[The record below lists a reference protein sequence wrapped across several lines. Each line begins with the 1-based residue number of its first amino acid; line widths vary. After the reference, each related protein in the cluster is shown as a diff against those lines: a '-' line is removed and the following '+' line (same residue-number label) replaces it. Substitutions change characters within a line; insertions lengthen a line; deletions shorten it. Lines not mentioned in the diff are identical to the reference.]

1 MEPNLLP
8 LALFAFLSYV
18 SLAFAGFGGIIIP
31 ITFGAHLY
39 SIDWMLSVLIPV
51 TVISNLYI
59 LIRHGTFLDR
69 RVLFLKILPLMGI
82 GLLIGV
88 FLYQFIDEHLFR
100 RLFGALVVVLAA
112 REIVLLIWRKPDQT
126 SASRLK
132 TVLYLLAA
140 GVIHGMYA
148 SGGPLLVY
156 IVNKLELPKS
166 VFRSTLSA
174 VWLILNCVL
183 VVTYFL
189 YDKLDRMTLTGSAMM
204 LPSLILGL
212 MVGEFLHSRV
222 SDRSFKLVIFSLLI
236 LTGFSI
242 VYR

>member
-8 LALFAFLSYV
+8 LAFFAFLSYV

-59 LIRHGTFLDR
+59 LIRHGTYLDK
-69 RVLFLKILPLMGI
+69 RVLFLKILPLMGV
-82 GLLIGV
+82 GLIFGV
-88 FLYQFIDEHLFR
+88 FVFQFIDEHLFR
-100 RLFGALVVVLAA
+100 KMFGVLVVVLAA
-112 REIVLLIWRKPDQT
+112 REIVLLTRRSIIQT
-126 SASRLK
+126 PASRLK
-132 TVLYLLAA
+132 TTLYLLAA

-156 IVNKLELPKS
+156 IINKLHLPKS

-183 VVTYFL
+183 VISYFL
-189 YDKLDRMTLTGSAMM
+189 CDKLDRMTLTNSAMM

-212 MVGEFLHSRV
+212 MVGEFLHRRV
-222 SDRSFKLVIFSLLI
+222 SDKSFKLVIFSLLI
-236 LTGFSI
+236 MTGLSI
-242 VYR
+242 VCR